1 MDLIT
6 QQFSLNDCSE
16 FTKKI
21 AKQISKQFDIDLEKT
36 SYIRKGLVPSD
47 IKFEDN
53 ETSSIDYITTKSVD
67 RDGDIVLPQGAILEH
82 YTKHPIVLYCH
93 KYKLE
98 DGELP
103 LGRSMWIKSDDNG
116 LVSKTQYYTEDSDCM
131 GAKVWRYR
139 KAGFPMAKSIGFIPI
154 SYIDVSDVNDKILK
168 NMKLNED
175 DIKGAERIF
184 TQWVM
189 TEYSDVPVP
198 SNPDALQIA
207 ISKGFGTKEDIKKMG
222 NWYVDIEF
230 IENKEV
236 DELDKEVNLT
246 DDELKELTSIAFLE
260 IKNFYN
266 SDGSLKYKNFSD
278 IPVDFSAVVEKYE
291 NDENGHIS
299 KLFFKD
305 KGQAL
310 EKLSKEL
317 DLLGVNEVDNNESLI
332 EKDQELEGIKESELD
347 IIIEKE
353 LDDFNKEK
361 QEEEIKNETDVI
373 DERIKFFNSLK
384 VKNIDAEKIKKEYVN
399 DFDITQVRTEPAGFE
414 YKIFT
419 KYLGCKIKDIFTT
432 DFFIPNAMKGN
443 FLSAF
448 KNVLSKHELLDQRN
462 FYGNG
467 SEIPLQHSVV
477 KLNSKLEEEFLVTG
491 TQFYKSND
499 GDRFV
504 FQIYKNWGGLSIDIF
519 TSNKNIELNKSFV
532 RDAIKWVDENN
543 YLKGEKFSIGG
554 EFLEVKEIG
563 WDDVIFPN
571 DEAKDKIKKNIE
583 KLSTKSPS
591 RGMMFIGSPGTG
603 KTLTGKI
610 LMNKADTTFI
620 WASSKDFGWGAASA
634 LGIGFEMAR
643 TLAPSVFFLEDI
655 DTWLSGYTV
664 DLLKTEMDGIRENK
678 GVLTILTSNFPED
691 IPDALIDRPGRFH
704 HIINFSLPDED
715 NRIKLLKFF
724 IKDADKDI
732 ITEFAKLTD
741 GYSGAHLKELVEFA
755 KMIAEDDGISIE
767 EALIQSLE
775 QMKEQ
780 RCLIQDLKN
789 VDKKKDIGNNIE
801 TKSIDFIEIEI
812 PVKKSE
818 VEFDFDAIQIKDIF
832 VDKVK
837 KTFDEID
844 LSDLVE
850 DRIKKAKGIIEFED

>member
-1 MDLIT
+1 MEKLFKNIFQKEVNEVEKSVVAYANKSDSIDRSGDLIDDNAWELENFIENPVIPAFHKYDRPPIGRAAWT
-6 QQFSLNDCSE
+6 KVYPGQGLKFKVKFAETEEGETFYKLYSSGVMNAFSVGFIPKEILYKDDMNE
-16 FTKKI
+16 VEIKKYTRGGKI
-21 AKQISKQFDIDLEKT
+21 PDRVFKKVELLEISAVVVPDHY
-36 SYIRKGLVPSD
+36 SALV
-47 IKFEDN
+47 ERVAN
-53 ETSSIDYITTKSVD
+53 GEITTKSIVD
-67 RDGDIVLPQGAILEH
+67 FVNEIDQDNEKAKIVGFVDLEKKKEEIVKEINIPDEVFGLLAGD
-82 YTKHPIVLYCH
+82 
-93 KYKLE
+93 
-98 DGELP
+98 D
-103 LGRSMWIKSDDNG
+103 
-116 LVSKTQYYTEDSDCM
+116 
-131 GAKVWRYR
+131 
-139 KAGFPMAKSIGFIPI
+139 F
-154 SYIDVSDVNDKILK
+154 
-168 NMKLNED
+168 
-175 DIKGAERIF
+175 
-184 TQWVM
+184 
-189 TEYSDVPVP
+189 
-198 SNPDALQIA
+198 
-207 ISKGFGTKEDIKKMG
+207 ISKEKEDIKKMG

-230 IENKEV
+230 ISSKENNEDVTK
-236 DELDKEVNLT
+236 DSDKEIIEKTVVINEPEGELIS
-246 DDELKELTSIAFLE
+246 DNVDIDET
-260 IKNFYN
+260 
-266 SDGSLKYKNFSD
+266 
-278 IPVDFSAVVEKYE
+278 
-291 NDENGHIS
+291 
-299 KLFFKD
+299 
-305 KGQAL
+305 
-310 EKLSKEL
+310 
-317 DLLGVNEVDNNESLI
+317 LI
-332 EKDQELEGIKESELD
+332 EKDQELEDVKESESEIDID

-361 QEEEIKNETDVI
+361 QEVEIKKETDVI
-373 DERIKFFNSLK
+373 DARIKFFNSLK
-384 VKNIDAEKIKKEYVN
+384 VKNVDLEKIKKEYVN

-818 VEFDFDAIQIKDIF
+818 SEVEFDFDAVQIKDIF

-850 DRIKKAKGIIEFED
+850 DRIRKAKGIIEFED